1 MKILY
6 YTWTEIMKDDCVLS
20 LEDMGHTVK
29 VVDYKF
35 SDYFKDAN
43 FVNSFEKELFKDN
56 YDCIISIDFIP
67 LISKKMTNI
76 LRRTP
81 FSPPRIGPMWTKW

>member
-67 LISKKMTNI
+67 FTE
-76 LRRTP
+76 
-81 FSPPRIGPMWTKW
+81 